1 MPFRKERDKNGTNTI
16 ILSNK
21 YCKNNIRS
29 NKEKSTNRDIQKSNR
44 NTNKNTKTNNHKTK
58 RYRYNHSIPS
68 HRKGHAVHNTK
79 NMRKF
84 NICI

>member
-1 MPFRKERDKNGTNTI
+1 MEQILLYFPINIVKI
-16 ILSNK
+16 IEEAIKQNPQIEIYK
-21 YCKNNIRS
+21 KAIEIRI
-29 NKEKSTNRDIQKSNR
+29 KTQKPIII
-44 NTNKNTKTNNHKTK
+44 KL